1 MQSRFIFRWK
11 AGLLTALMFVIVG
24 IGGFVLVGSQ
34 IDFSCKN
41 AARSSAGCSVYNG
54 VSTVVQGYADF
65 WRQFFAPRCVGGNG
79 PDDCLG
85 PDALIMFFTLA
96 IAGAVIGG
104 TSRVPHKASPTPT
117 QTT

>member
-1 MQSRFIFRWK
+1 MPSHFIFRWK

-34 IDFSCKN
+34 IDFSCKQ
-41 AARSSAGCSVYNG
+41 AATTSVGCSVYGG
-54 VSTVVQGYADF
+54 VNTVVQGYADF
-65 WRQFFAPRCVGGNG
+65 WRQFFAPRCVGGIG

-96 IAGAVIGG
+96 IAGLVIGG
-104 TSRVPHKASPTPT
+104 TSRAPNVTPAPTKKP
-117 QTT
+117 